1 MYGIQCGDSRTKL
14 VVSSSRREET
24 MSASITRNEVVQFV
38 LRISLVSIV
47 TYYSAKWLMKNLDP
61 TNKSKKKA
69 IEKAEDILRKLG
81 PNIKKTALTNLNDYE
96 LVIASHLV
104 VPENISVS
112 WDSIAGLEHVCQE
125 IKESLVFPV
134 CHRDMFSASSLY
146 QAPKGVLLY
155 GPPGCGKTLIA
166 KATAKEAGM
175 RFINLDV
182 AMLTDKWYGESQ
194 KLASAVFSLA
204 VKIQP
209 CIIFI
214 DEIDSFLRAR
224 NSSDHEATAM
234 MKTQFMMLWDGLN
247 TESDSTVIVMGATNR
262 PQDLDKAILRRM
274 PAQFHIGLPSEDQ
287 RLKILQL
294 ILRQEKLATDV
305 EFAQLARM
313 TNGYSGSDLREM
325 CRNASVYRI
334 RKLMREK
341 SKEMAAAAAA
351 EAVKSNGMTN
361 GHCATPASSA
371 GSPML
376 DEAPAI
382 TMEDL
387 VESLRNMKHSK
398 YNSGHINDARI
409 DLD

>member
-1 MYGIQCGDSRTKL
+1 M
-14 VVSSSRREET
+14 
-24 MSASITRNEVVQFV
+24 

-81 PNIKKTALTNLNDYE
+81 PNIKRQAVTNLNDYE

-112 WDSIAGLEHVCQE
+112 WDSIAGLDHVCQE

-134 CHRDMFSASSLY
+134 CHRDMFSGSALY

-274 PAQFHIGLPSEDQ
+274 PAQFHIGLPNEDQ

-294 ILRQEKLATDV
+294 ILRQEKLSRDV

-334 RKLMREK
+334 RKVMREK

-351 EAVKSNGMTN
+351 AAASTSNGIAN
-361 GHCATPASSA
+361 GNCNGQVAAPIAA
-371 GSPML
+371 GSPIL
-376 DEAPAI
+376 EETPAI
-382 TMEDL
+382 TMDDL

-398 YNSGHINDARI
+398 YNSGLVNDSRI

>member
-1 MYGIQCGDSRTKL
+1 
-14 VVSSSRREET
+14 
-24 MSASITRNEVVQFV
+24 MSGSSITRNEVVQFV

-81 PNIKKTALTNLNDYE
+81 PNIKRQAVTNLNDYE

-112 WDSIAGLEHVCQE
+112 WDSIAGLDHVCQE

-134 CHRDMFSASSLY
+134 CHRDMFSGSALY

-209 CIIFI
+209 CIVFI

-294 ILRQEKLATDV
+294 ILRQEKLSRDV

-334 RKLMREK
+334 RKVMREK

-351 EAVKSNGMTN
+351 AAAAGASNGVAN
-361 GHCATPASSA
+361 GNCNGTKVAPPMA
-371 GSPML
+371 GSPIL
-376 DEAPAI
+376 DETPAI
-382 TMEDL
+382 TMDDL

-398 YNSGHINDARI
+398 YNSGLVNDARI

>member
-1 MYGIQCGDSRTKL
+1 MSG
-14 VVSSSRREET
+14 SS
-24 MSASITRNEVVQFV
+24 SITRNEVVQFV

-81 PNIKKTALTNLNDYE
+81 PNIKRQAVTNLNDYE

-112 WDSIAGLEHVCQE
+112 WDSIAGLDHVCQE

-134 CHRDMFSASSLY
+134 CHRDMFSGSALY

-274 PAQFHIGLPSEDQ
+274 PAQFHIGLPNEDQ

-294 ILRQEKLATDV
+294 ILRQEKLSRDV
-305 EFAQLARM
+305 EYAQLARM

-334 RKLMREK
+334 RKVMREK

-351 EAVKSNGMTN
+351 AAASTSNGVAN
-361 GHCATPASSA
+361 GNCNGRVPVPLA
-371 GSPML
+371 GSPIL
-376 DEAPAI
+376 EETPAI
-382 TMEDL
+382 TMDDL

-398 YNSGHINDARI
+398 YNSGLVNDARI

>member
-1 MYGIQCGDSRTKL
+1 MSG
-14 VVSSSRREET
+14 SS
-24 MSASITRNEVVQFV
+24 SITRNEVVQFV

-81 PNIKKTALTNLNDYE
+81 PNIKRQAVTNLNDYE

-112 WDSIAGLEHVCQE
+112 WDSIAGLDHVCQE

-134 CHRDMFSASSLY
+134 CHRDMFSGSALY

-294 ILRQEKLATDV
+294 ILRQEKLSRDV
-305 EFAQLARM
+305 EYAQLARM

-334 RKLMREK
+334 RKVMREK

-351 EAVKSNGMTN
+351 AAAASTSNGTVAN
-361 GHCATPASSA
+361 GNCNGRVPAPIA
-371 GSPML
+371 VGSPIL
-376 DEAPAI
+376 EETPAI
-382 TMEDL
+382 TMDDL

-398 YNSGHINDARI
+398 YNSGLVNDARI

>member
-1 MYGIQCGDSRTKL
+1 
-14 VVSSSRREET
+14 
-24 MSASITRNEVVQFV
+24 
-38 LRISLVSIV
+38 
-47 TYYSAKWLMKNLDP
+47 
-61 TNKSKKKA
+61 
-69 IEKAEDILRKLG
+69 
-81 PNIKKTALTNLNDYE
+81 
-96 LVIASHLV
+96 
-104 VPENISVS
+104 
-112 WDSIAGLEHVCQE
+112 
-125 IKESLVFPV
+125 
-134 CHRDMFSASSLY
+134 
-146 QAPKGVLLY
+146 
-155 GPPGCGKTLIA
+155 
-166 KATAKEAGM
+166 M

-294 ILRQEKLATDV
+294 ILRQEKLSRDV
-305 EFAQLARM
+305 EYAQLARM

-334 RKLMREK
+334 RKVMREK

-351 EAVKSNGMTN
+351 AASTSNGTVAN
-361 GHCATPASSA
+361 GNCNGRVPAPIAA
-371 GSPML
+371 GSPIL
-376 DEAPAI
+376 EETPAI
-382 TMEDL
+382 TMDDL

-398 YNSGHINDARI
+398 YNSGLVNDARI

>member
-1 MYGIQCGDSRTKL
+1 MSGIN
-14 VVSSSRREET
+14 V
-24 MSASITRNEVVQFV
+24 TRNEVVQLV
-38 LRISLVSIV
+38 VRISLVSIV

-61 TNKSKKKA
+61 TNKNKKKA
-69 IEKAEDILRKLG
+69 IEHAEDILRRLG
-81 PNIKKTALTNLNDYE
+81 PNIKKAAVQSLNDYE
-96 LVIASHLV
+96 MVIASHLV
-104 VPENISVS
+104 VPDNITVS
-112 WDSIAGLEHVCQE
+112 WESVAGLDHVCQE

-134 CHRDMFSASSLY
+134 CHRDMFAGSALY

-274 PAQFHIGLPSEDQ
+274 PAQFHIGMPSEEQ
-287 RLKILQL
+287 RHKILEL
-294 ILRQEKLATDV
+294 ILKREKLAPGVDLV
-305 EFAQLARM
+305 RLAGM
-313 TNGYSGSDLREM
+313 TNGYSGSDLREI
-325 CRNASVYRI
+325 CRTASVHRV
-334 RKLMREK
+334 RKVMREK
-341 SKEMAAAAAA
+341 NKEVAAAVQAAKA
-351 EAVKSNGMTN
+351 NGSAMVAN
-361 GHCATPASSA
+361 GGNGLVPGATL
-371 GSPML
+371 L
-376 DEAPAI
+376 DETPAI
-382 TMEDL
+382 TMDDL
-387 VESLRNMKHSK
+387 TESLRSMKHSK
-398 YNSGHINDARI
+398 YTTGVLNDARI

>member
-1 MYGIQCGDSRTKL
+1 
-14 VVSSSRREET
+14 
-24 MSASITRNEVVQFV
+24 MSGMNVTRNEVVQFV
-38 LRISLVSIV
+38 VRISLVSLV

-61 TNKSKKKA
+61 TNKNKKKA
-69 IEKAEDILRKLG
+69 IEHAEDILRKLG
-81 PNIKKTALTNLNDYE
+81 PNIKKSAVQNLNDYE
-96 LVIASHLV
+96 MVIASHLV
-104 VPENISVS
+104 VPDNISVS
-112 WDSIAGLEHVCQE
+112 WDSIAGLDHVCQE
-125 IKESLVFPV
+125 LKESLVFPV
-134 CHRDMFSASSLY
+134 RHRDMFSGSDLY

-274 PAQFHIGLPSEDQ
+274 PAQFHIGLPNEEQ
-287 RLKILQL
+287 RLNILKL
-294 ILRQEKLATDV
+294 ILRREELASDV
-305 EFAQLARM
+305 SLPQLASI
-313 TNGYSGSDLREM
+313 TQGYSGSDLREI
-325 CRNASVYRI
+325 CRTASVYRF
-334 RKLMREK
+334 RKLMRE
-341 SKEMAAAAAA
+341 SSAQPVA
-351 EAVKSNGMTN
+351 NGGTTKLTN
-361 GHCATPASSA
+361 GTVPNRMAEGDMPAF
-371 GSPML
+371 
-376 DEAPAI
+376 DEPPAI
-382 TMEDL
+382 TMEDFNK
-387 VESLRNMKHSK
+387 SLRSMKHSK
-398 YNSGHINDARI
+398 YTTGVLNDARI

>member
-1 MYGIQCGDSRTKL
+1 MSG
-14 VVSSSRREET
+14 SS
-24 MSASITRNEVVQFV
+24 SITRNEVVQFV

-81 PNIKKTALTNLNDYE
+81 PNIKRQAVTNLNDYE

-112 WDSIAGLEHVCQE
+112 WDSIAGLDHVCQE

-134 CHRDMFSASSLY
+134 CHRDMFSGSALY

-294 ILRQEKLATDV
+294 ILRQEKLSRDV

-334 RKLMREK
+334 RKVMREK

-351 EAVKSNGMTN
+351 AAASTSNGVAN
-361 GHCATPASSA
+361 GNCNGRVAPVAA
-371 GSPML
+371 GSPIL
-376 DEAPAI
+376 DETPAI
-382 TMEDL
+382 TMDDL

-398 YNSGHINDARI
+398 YNSGLVNDARI

>member
-1 MYGIQCGDSRTKL
+1 
-14 VVSSSRREET
+14 
-24 MSASITRNEVVQFV
+24 
-38 LRISLVSIV
+38 
-47 TYYSAKWLMKNLDP
+47 
-61 TNKSKKKA
+61 
-69 IEKAEDILRKLG
+69 
-81 PNIKKTALTNLNDYE
+81 
-96 LVIASHLV
+96 
-104 VPENISVS
+104 
-112 WDSIAGLEHVCQE
+112 
-125 IKESLVFPV
+125 
-134 CHRDMFSASSLY
+134 
-146 QAPKGVLLY
+146 
-155 GPPGCGKTLIA
+155 
-166 KATAKEAGM
+166 M

-209 CIIFI
+209 CIVFI

-294 ILRQEKLATDV
+294 ILRQEKLSTDV
-305 EFAQLARM
+305 EYAQLARM

-334 RKLMREK
+334 RKVMREK
-341 SKEMAAAAAA
+341 SKEIAAALAAA
-351 EAVKSNGMTN
+351 TEAAKANGMTN
-361 GHCATPASSA
+361 GHCTTPASSA

-398 YNSGHINDARI
+398 YNSGSGHINDSRI

>member
-1 MYGIQCGDSRTKL
+1 M
-14 VVSSSRREET
+14 
-24 MSASITRNEVVQFV
+24 

-81 PNIKKTALTNLNDYE
+81 PNIKRQAVTNLNDYE

-112 WDSIAGLEHVCQE
+112 WDSIAGLDHVCQE

-134 CHRDMFSASSLY
+134 CHRDMFSGSALY

-294 ILRQEKLATDV
+294 ILRQEKLSRDV
-305 EFAQLARM
+305 EYAQLARM

-334 RKLMREK
+334 RKVMREK

-351 EAVKSNGMTN
+351 AAAASTSNGTVAN
-361 GHCATPASSA
+361 GNCNGRVPAPIA
-371 GSPML
+371 VGSPIL
-376 DEAPAI
+376 EETPAI

-398 YNSGHINDARI
+398 YNSGLVNDARI

>member
-1 MYGIQCGDSRTKL
+1 
-14 VVSSSRREET
+14 
-24 MSASITRNEVVQFV
+24 
-38 LRISLVSIV
+38 
-47 TYYSAKWLMKNLDP
+47 
-61 TNKSKKKA
+61 
-69 IEKAEDILRKLG
+69 
-81 PNIKKTALTNLNDYE
+81 
-96 LVIASHLV
+96 
-104 VPENISVS
+104 
-112 WDSIAGLEHVCQE
+112 
-125 IKESLVFPV
+125 
-134 CHRDMFSASSLY
+134 
-146 QAPKGVLLY
+146 
-155 GPPGCGKTLIA
+155 
-166 KATAKEAGM
+166 M

-294 ILRQEKLATDV
+294 ILRQEKLAKDV

-334 RKLMREK
+334 RKVMREK
-341 SKEMAAAAAA
+341 NKEMAAAAAA
-351 EAVKSNGMTN
+351 AAAAVASTSTESGSKPNGMMN
-361 GHCATPASSA
+361 GNCSTASAVSASSSA

-398 YNSGHINDARI
+398 YNSGHLNDARI

>member
-1 MYGIQCGDSRTKL
+1 
-14 VVSSSRREET
+14 
-24 MSASITRNEVVQFV
+24 MSGTVTRNEVVQLL

-47 TYYSAKWLMKNLDP
+47 TYYSTKWVLKNLDP
-61 TNKSKKKA
+61 TNNSKKKA
-69 IEKAEDILRKLG
+69 IEKAEEILRRLG
-81 PNIKKTALTNLNDYE
+81 PNIKKSALSNLNDYE

-112 WDSIAGLEHVCQE
+112 WDSIAGLDHVCQE

-134 CHRDMFSASSLY
+134 CHRDMFVGSSLY
-146 QAPKGVLLY
+146 AAPKGVLLY

-209 CIIFI
+209 CIVFI

-274 PAQFHIGLPSEDQ
+274 PAQFHIGLPNEDQ

-294 ILRQEKLATDV
+294 ILRQEKLSKEV

-334 RKLMREK
+334 RKVMREK
-341 SKEMAAAAAA
+341 SKEIAAAAAA
-351 EAVKSNGMTN
+351 ANTNGMVN
-361 GHCATPASSA
+361 GNCTPGSPA
-371 GSPML
+371 GSPIL

-382 TMEDL
+382 TMDDL
-387 VESLRNMKHSK
+387 VESLRNMKQSK
-398 YNSGHINDARI
+398 YNSGQINDARI